1 MVVNICP
8 RCGKLLKDSK
18 YCDSCGNI
26 VNLGEGIQEY
36 EECTL
41 TNKFYKIKS
50 KVSYED
56 FIFHRKTIEN
66 PQYVDEEKEEIYF
79 LKKENS
85 KSLHQYI
92 GDRKLELN
100 EINKITMRLIKIF
113 KELAEEKLII
123 SAINLEDFWLNK
135 DDIETLKLFNRRRFI
150 KNKVIVDNFDY
161 GYSISSPEVLN
172 KVEEKL
178 GQESNVYIFGR
189 LFLQL
194 ILNNFGILSDDEE
207 MYYGSNL
214 RLFRGDLPY
223 KFHNFIMKCLNI
235 TKEKR
240 FKSIK
245 ELEESYKY
253 LIEEKYNVEN
263 TKLKVKSLGSTNVGV
278 NKLKKALRDM
288 HIKKYE
294 DENQFNEDM
303 FLVMK
308 DEKREITLLAL
319 GDGVSTAKL
328 GSGKEASSI
337 LRKNIIEAFK
347 EKASLLKDEISIKE
361 FCSKVIAKSNI
372 DIIESIKTKV
382 DITKETPSGIMA
394 TTLILAVIVRNK
406 MYYTS
411 IGDSRLFIYSEKD
424 GLNLLNYEDNV
435 MNLKLANGMAWDKVV
450 NSEGRYAITRYIG
463 GGSFKFCNL

>member
-178 GQESNVYIFGR
+178 G
-189 LFLQL
+189 
-194 ILNNFGILSDDEE
+194 
-207 MYYGSNL
+207 
-214 RLFRGDLPY
+214 
-223 KFHNFIMKCLNI
+223 
-235 TKEKR
+235 
-240 FKSIK
+240 
-245 ELEESYKY
+245 
-253 LIEEKYNVEN
+253 
-263 TKLKVKSLGSTNVGV
+263 
-278 NKLKKALRDM
+278 
-288 HIKKYE
+288 
-294 DENQFNEDM
+294 
-303 FLVMK
+303 
-308 DEKREITLLAL
+308 
-319 GDGVSTAKL
+319 
-328 GSGKEASSI
+328 
-337 LRKNIIEAFK
+337 
-347 EKASLLKDEISIKE
+347 
-361 FCSKVIAKSNI
+361 
-372 DIIESIKTKV
+372 
-382 DITKETPSGIMA
+382 
-394 TTLILAVIVRNK
+394 
-406 MYYTS
+406 
-411 IGDSRLFIYSEKD
+411 
-424 GLNLLNYEDNV
+424 
-435 MNLKLANGMAWDKVV
+435 
-450 NSEGRYAITRYIG
+450 
-463 GGSFKFCNL
+463 